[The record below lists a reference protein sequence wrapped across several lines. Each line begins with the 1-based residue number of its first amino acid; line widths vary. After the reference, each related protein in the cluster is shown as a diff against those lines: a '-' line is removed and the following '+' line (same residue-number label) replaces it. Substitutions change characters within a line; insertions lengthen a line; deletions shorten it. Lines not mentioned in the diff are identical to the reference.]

1 MRRIG
6 RSGCEGA
13 FLFLVFRVYLGGSF
27 SGVAASKPF
36 SLPDVKANRK
46 VFYGCCRRRSCGLYL
61 DLTIG
66 FFPFFFLASK
76 CRLPYCFS
84 LSVFLLFS
92 LFSGSCWLEGA
103 QQEGGVSF
111 VGCGLGGLDL
121 AASALVVS
129 AMRPRP
135 WWSQPWWSR
144 PRWSRPARSQPR
156 WSRPVRSRPWW
167 SRPCGLGLRGGLD
180 LCGLDLRGFVSTS
193 AVSTSASVS
202 YSALLALLS
211 CLFSSSRQSTSFV
224 SNTNLGVM
232 SLPEALSFL
241 LGSWEPSLITVY
253 GMCES
258 VWVCWQTKVS
268 FVARDGVG
276 YGIEPNDRDCVH
288 MDSNRRNQGI

>member
-1 MRRIG
+1 LRRIG

-13 FLFLVFRVYLGGSF
+13 FLFLVFRVYLGGLF

-76 CRLPYCFS
+76 CPLSYCFS
-84 LSVFLLFS
+84 LSGFLLFF
-92 LFSGSCWLEGA
+92 FSVFRFLLARGSSARGRSVVCWMRSRWSRPCGL
-103 QQEGGVSF
+103 
-111 VGCGLGGLDL
+111 GLGGLGH

-129 AMRPRP
+129 ALVVSAPVVSTCAVSAP
-135 WWSQPWWSR
+135 VVSTLPSR
-144 PRWSRPARSQPR
+144 PPR
-156 WSRPVRSRPWW
+156 WSRPVRSRLRWP
-167 SRPCGLGLRGGLD
+167 RPCGLGFGGLD

-211 CLFSSSRQSTSFV
+211 CLFLLHVNQHLCFQHLRCPQSAPLAINPTSH
-224 SNTNLGVM
+224 T
-232 SLPEALSFL
+232 A
-241 LGSWEPSLITVY
+241 PSCY
-253 GMCES
+253 C
-258 VWVCWQTKVS
+258 K
-268 FVARDGVG
+268 
-276 YGIEPNDRDCVH
+276 
-288 MDSNRRNQGI
+288 

>member
-1 MRRIG
+1 VRRIG

-46 VFYGCCRRRSCGLYL
+46 VFYGCCRRRSCGPYL

-76 CRLPYCFS
+76 CPLPYCFS

-135 WWSQPWWSR
+135 WWSRPWWSR
-144 PRWSRPARSQPR
+144 PP
-156 WSRPVRSRPWW
+156 WSRPVRSRPRW

-180 LCGLDLRGFVSTS
+180 LCGLGSGGLDLSVSASVVSTC
-193 AVSTSASVS
+193 AVSTSA
-202 YSALLALLS
+202 A
-211 CLFSSSRQSTSFV
+211 SSRPVRS
-224 SNTNLGVM
+224 
-232 SLPEALSFL
+232 
-241 LGSWEPSLITVY
+241 
-253 GMCES
+253 
-258 VWVCWQTKVS
+258 
-268 FVARDGVG
+268 
-276 YGIEPNDRDCVH
+276 
-288 MDSNRRNQGI
+288 